1 MELRRAFLEHFW
13 ASLVEKSGI
22 APDVRFPKAKP
33 HIFRVQEVLGEAF
46 GTIFGELGFKNGS
59 QRTKLVAKCAQ
70 MCQVRPTKRPKEAK
84 MSSKSG
90 FDGKSQTEDRRS
102 TDGATVAGTPREGP
116 GGGKGRGKWIFLSGL
131 ITRRR
136 RVS

>member
-22 APDVRFPKAKP
+22 APDVRFPKGKP

-46 GTIFGELGFKNGS
+46 GMIFGELGCKNGS

-90 FDGKSQTEDRRS
+90 FDGKSQTEDGRRM
-102 TDGATVAGTPREGP
+102 DGATVAGTPREGP
-116 GGGKGRGKWIFLSGL
+116 GG
-131 ITRRR
+131 
-136 RVS
+136 

>member
-1 MELRRAFLEHFW
+1 MEPRRAFLKHFW

-22 APDVRFPKAKP
+22 APDVRFPKGKP

-90 FDGKSQTEDRRS
+90 FDGKSQTEDGRRH
-102 TDGATVAGTPREGP
+102 
-116 GGGKGRGKWIFLSGL
+116 GGGDTARGSGGV
-131 ITRRR
+131 RRG
-136 RVS
+136 ST

>member
-22 APDVRFPKAKP
+22 APGVRFPKGKP

-46 GTIFGELGFKNGS
+46 GMTFGELGFKNGS

-90 FDGKSQTEDRRS
+90 FDGKSQTGDGRRI
-102 TDGATVAGTPREGP
+102 DGG
-116 GGGKGRGKWIFLSGL
+116 
-131 ITRRR
+131 
-136 RVS
+136 